1 MKKKTFPIHLTEEE
15 HKKIKIKA
23 TINGET
29 MKEFIMKA
37 VMEAAEKE

>member
-1 MKKKTFPIHLTEEE
+1 MKNKTFPIHLTEEE

-23 TINGET
+23 TMNGET

-37 VMEAAEKE
+37 IMESVEKE